1 VYIWFLSIIFS
12 KTVTHISAMSFLL
25 LTPVRINISRSVSLA
40 STCIILCL
48 ALALSSCKSMG
59 PKTIPQDSFNYNQ
72 RIANHENEQMLL
84 NIVRL
89 RYLEMPRFMNV
100 SSVINSYTRGG
111 SAGVSGGANPVGNSI
126 GGNISSNWSDR
137 PTITYTPMTGQAFS
151 QSLLTPLPPSVIFF
165 LIQSGWSAER
175 LMRLT
180 NSMINGIHN
189 EIGTPG
195 EQRQSDPKFNE
206 LLEVLHQLQRAGAL
220 GMHFRGDWPKVDVD
234 VILPENP
241 RTDSLQRTI
250 TKFKELLQLDPDSN
264 IFDIEYGVVVERKNQ
279 IVVQTHSILEMISN
293 ISWYIDVPEE
303 HVSEGRTLAT
313 FRPDDPDLI
322 HILVDKIKPEN
333 AYLSINYRGHWYY
346 IDDRDVKSK
355 NTFGV
360 MQMLMSMAKDG
371 SGSVAPLISIGN

>member
-1 VYIWFLSIIFS
+1 M
-12 KTVTHISAMSFLL
+12 TFLL
-25 LTPVRINISRSVSLA
+25 LSSFQKNNPSLSLSA
-40 STCIILCL
+40 SCIILCL

-89 RYLEMPRFMNV
+89 RYLEMARFMNV

-111 SAGVSGGANPVGNSI
+111 AAGVSGGANPVGNSI
-126 GGNISSNWSDR
+126 GGSISSNWSDR

-195 EQRQSDPKFNE
+195 EQRQSDQKFNE
-206 LLEVLHQLQRAGAL
+206 LLDVLHQLQRAGAL

-234 VILPENP
+234 IILPENP
-241 RTDSLQRTI
+241 RTDSVRRAI
-250 TKFKELLQLDPDSN
+250 TKFKDLLELDQDIN

-293 ISWYIDVPEE
+293 ISWYIEVPEE

-322 HILVDKIKPEN
+322 HILATKNKPEN
-333 AYLSINYRGHWYY
+333 AFLSINYRDHWYY

-355 NTFGV
+355 NTFAV

-371 SGSVAPLISIGN
+371 SSAVAPLISIGN

>member
-1 VYIWFLSIIFS
+1 
-12 KTVTHISAMSFLL
+12 MSLL
-25 LTPVRINISRSVSLA
+25 LSTSIRKNNPSL
-40 STCIILCL
+40 SLTSIYVILCV

-89 RYLEMPRFMNV
+89 RYLEMARFMNV

-111 SAGVSGGANPVGNSI
+111 SAGVNAGANPIGNSI
-126 GGNISSNWSDR
+126 GGNISSVWSDR
-137 PTITYTPMTGQAFS
+137 PTITYTPMSGQAFS

-195 EQRQSDPKFNE
+195 EQRQSDPEFNA

-220 GMHFRGDWPKVDVD
+220 GMHFRGDWPKVDVEI
-234 VILPENP
+234 ILPESP
-241 RTDSLQRTI
+241 RTDSVRMAI
-250 TKFKELLQLDPDSN
+250 TKFKDLLQLDPDIN
-264 IFDIEYGVVVERKNQ
+264 VFDIEYGVVVERKNQ
-279 IVVQTHSILEMISN
+279 IVVQTHSILEMMAN
-293 ISWYIDVPEE
+293 ISWYIEVPGE

-322 HILVDKIKPEN
+322 HILVAKDRPEN
-333 AYLSINYRGHWYY
+333 AFLSINYRDHWYY

-355 NTFGV
+355 NTFAV
-360 MQMLMSMAKDG
+360 MQILMSMAKDG
-371 SGSVAPLISIGN
+371 SGAVAPLISIGN

>member
-1 VYIWFLSIIFS
+1 
-12 KTVTHISAMSFLL
+12 MSFLL
-25 LTPVRINISRSVSLA
+25 ISTLRKKISPSKSLA
-40 STCIILCL
+40 LCTIFL
-48 ALALSSCKSMG
+48 CVAMALSSCKSMG
-59 PKTIPQDSFNYNQ
+59 PKTIPQDSFNYNE

-100 SSVINSYTRGG
+100 ASVINSYTRGG
-111 SAGVSGGANPVGNSI
+111 SAVMNGGTNPLGNSF
-126 GGNISSNWSDR
+126 GGNLSSNWSDR

-180 NSMINGIHN
+180 NSVINGIHN

-195 EQRQSDPKFNE
+195 EQRQGDPEFKE

-234 VILPENP
+234 IILPELA
-241 RTDSLQRTI
+241 RTDSVQRSI
-250 TKFKELLQLDPDSN
+250 IKFKELLQLDQDLN
-264 IFDIEYGVVVERKNQ
+264 IFDIEYGVIIERENL
-279 IVVQTHSILEMISN
+279 IVVQTHSILEMMSN
-293 ISWYIDVPEE
+293 ISWYIEVPEE
-303 HVSEGRTLAT
+303 HIAEGRTLPT
-313 FRPDDPDLI
+313 FRPDKPDLI
-322 HILVDKIKPEN
+322 HILVAKTKPEN
-333 AYLSINYRGHWYY
+333 AYQAINYRDHWYY

-355 NTFGV
+355 NTFAV

-371 SGSVAPLISIGN
+371 SASVAPLISIGN